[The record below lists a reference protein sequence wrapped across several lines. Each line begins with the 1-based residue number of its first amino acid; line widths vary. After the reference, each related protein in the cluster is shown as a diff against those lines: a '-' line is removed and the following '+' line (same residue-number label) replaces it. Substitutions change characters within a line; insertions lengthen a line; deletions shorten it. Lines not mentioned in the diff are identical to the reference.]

1 MLEGLEI
8 SEVSFTN
15 TLKNKDF
22 RIDSQFYTQEPI
34 KNPKLT
40 YDKIGNCLLNAQYG
54 ISIAMNE
61 ESIGYPIYRMNE
73 IHSMMCDLEVD
84 KCADISTT
92 DLETFELEDRDVL
105 FNRTN
110 SFQWVG
116 RTGIYKKIDDRKFV
130 FASYL
135 VRFIPDQNKILP
147 EYLATFLNTHAG
159 VADIKRRAR
168 QSINQ
173 TNVNPEEVKA
183 IDIPILSITFQELLK
198 DCFDQAQKLRI
209 ESKSTYQ
216 QAEQLLLQEIGLEDF
231 PPRNSPPLEGCLK
244 GGVVNSPPLEG
255 WIPSKMEDGVVN
267 SPPEEVWSQT
277 GVGFNVK
284 SFQESFGTSGRLDA
298 EYYQVKYEEMVTEI
312 TRQNHD
318 KLFNLV
324 EISKS
329 IEPGSANYEEHG
341 LPFIRVSDYSEFGIT
356 KPDKYLSDSFI
367 LQNKELIKSLK
378 PKKGTIL
385 FSKDGS
391 VGTAYHLREDKDFI
405 TSGAILHLKVK
416 DESKIISEYLT
427 LVLNSKVVKMQAERD
442 AGGSIILHWRVSEI
456 ENIVIPIISTNKQ
469 IEISELIKQSF
480 SLKKK
485 SEHLL
490 EVAKQAV
497 EMAIEKSEEVA
508 MKWIKKEMK

>member
-1 MLEGLEI
+1 MLEGLEV
-8 SEVSFTN
+8 SEGSFTH
-15 TLKNKDF
+15 TLENKDF

-61 ESIGYPIYRMNE
+61 ENIGYPIYRMNE

-92 DLETFELEDRDVL
+92 ELETFELEDRDVL

-116 RTGIYKKIDDRKFV
+116 RTRIYKKIDDRKFV

-135 VRFIPDQNKILP
+135 VRFIPDQSKILP

-173 TNVNPEEVKA
+173 TNLNLEEVKA
-183 IDIPILSITFQELLK
+183 IDIPILSIPFQELLK
-198 DCFDQAQKLRI
+198 DCFDQAHKLRI
-209 ESKSTYQ
+209 ESKKSYQ
-216 QAEQLLLQEIGLEDF
+216 QAEQLLLQEIGLADF
-231 PPRNSPPLEGCLK
+231 TPR
-244 GGVVNSPPLEG
+244 NSPPLEG

-267 SPPEEVWSQT
+267 SPPKELSSQT

-298 EYYQVKYEEMVTEI
+298 EYYQVKYEEMITEI

-318 KLFNLV
+318 KLSNLV
-324 EISKS
+324 DISKS
-329 IEPGSANYEEHG
+329 IEPGSANYEEYG
-341 LPFIRVSDYSEFGIT
+341 LPFIRVSDYSEFGVT
-356 KPDKYLSDSFI
+356 KPDKYLSDNFVF
-367 LQNKELIKSLK
+367 QNKELIKSLK

-391 VGTAYHLREDKDFI
+391 VGTAYHLREDENLI

-416 DESKIISEYLT
+416 DESKIMPEYLT
-427 LVLNSKVVKMQAERD
+427 LALNSKVVKMQAERD

-456 ENIVIPIISTNKQ
+456 ENIVVPIIPTNKQ
-469 IEISELIKQSF
+469 IEIAELIEESF
-480 SLKKK
+480 SLKKQ

-497 EMAIEKSEEVA
+497 EMAIEESEEVA
-508 MKWIKKEMK
+508 MEWIKQEMK

>member
-8 SEVSFTN
+8 SEGSFTH
-15 TLKNKDF
+15 TLENKDF

-61 ESIGYPIYRMNE
+61 ENIGYPIYRMNE

-92 DLETFELEDRDVL
+92 ELETFELADRDVL

-135 VRFIPDQNKILP
+135 VRFIPDQSKILP

-183 IDIPILSITFQELLK
+183 IDIPILSIPFQELLK
-198 DCFDQAQKLRI
+198 DCFDQAHKVRI
-209 ESKSTYQ
+209 KSKESYQ
-216 QAEQLLLQEIGLEDF
+216 QAEQLLLQEVGLEDF
-231 PPRNSPPLEGCLK
+231 T
-244 GGVVNSPPLEG
+244 
-255 WIPSKMEDGVVN
+255 PSQEPV
-267 SPPEEVWSQT
+267 
-277 GVGFNVK
+277 NVK

-298 EYYQVKYEEMVTEI
+298 EYYQVKYDELEDSIRTAKTCVSIQDIRTDNFRGLQPKYIEDGDLDVINSKHILEQTLDYSNFEKTSNDYWEEQERARVFKNDILTYTTGANIGRTQVYLLDKRALASNHVNILRLKEGYNPFYIGFVMNSFVGRLQTE
-312 TRQNHD
+312 
-318 KLFNLV
+318 KL
-324 EISKS
+324 SA
-329 IEPGSANYEEHG
+329 GSA
-341 LPFIRVSDYSEFGIT
+341 
-356 KPDKYLSDSFI
+356 
-367 LQNKELIKSLK
+367 
-378 PKKGTIL
+378 
-385 FSKDGS
+385 
-391 VGTAYHLREDKDFI
+391 
-405 TSGAILHLKVK
+405 
-416 DESKIISEYLT
+416 
-427 LVLNSKVVKMQAERD
+427 QAELYPKD
-442 AGGSIILHWRVSEI
+442 IDNFL
-456 ENIVIPIISTNKQ
+456 IPIIDEVKQ
-469 IEISELIKQSF
+469 IEIAELIEQSF
-480 SLKKK
+480 SLKKQSK
-485 SEHLL
+485 HLL

-497 EMAIEKSEEVA
+497 EKAIEESEEVA
-508 MKWIKKEMK
+508 IEWIIKQTHELKQK